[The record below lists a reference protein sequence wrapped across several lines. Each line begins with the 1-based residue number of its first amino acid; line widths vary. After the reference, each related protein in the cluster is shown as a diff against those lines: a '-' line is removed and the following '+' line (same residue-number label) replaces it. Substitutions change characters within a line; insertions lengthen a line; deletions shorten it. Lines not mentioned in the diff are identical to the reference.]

1 MWYEK
6 FGPRIGLRAAGLG
19 LLISAWFE
27 CDWLRRLVMETP
39 VADMTGAEFLL
50 GALMFFSA
58 SAGAALAVV
67 GGGLWKPVRVS
78 DRWVDGR

>member
-1 MWYEK
+1 
-6 FGPRIGLRAAGLG
+6 
-19 LLISAWFE
+19 
-27 CDWLRRLVMETP
+27 METP